1 MVYNTMCA
9 LSPLVELQLDE
20 LQAQN
25 KKLETQAIS
34 VQHRLTNLQ
43 RRQELPERQKTIDTV
58 SARAKMDTQKRVAKE
73 MGESKGA
80 SVARQQPKVI
90 GDVANSKRPLLIISK
105 VQLRLRVTRRSAT
118 ALARYPQKL
127 AKIVCG

>member
-1 MVYNTMCA
+1 MHN
-9 LSPLVELQLDE
+9 LSPLVEFQLDE

-43 RRQELPERQKTIDTV
+43 RRQELSERQKTIDTV
-58 SARAKMDTQKRVAKE
+58 SAKAKTETQRRVAKE
-73 MGESKGA
+73 MGENKGA

-90 GDVANSKRPLLIISK
+90 KFLPLLS
-105 VQLRLRVTRRSAT
+105 LGSN
-118 ALARYPQKL
+118 
-127 AKIVCG
+127 